1 MSLCAR
7 RFLPLLSALLL
18 AAAPAR
24 AAEADV
30 NAIAQDIADRNGKI
44 IMRLKGKKEES
55 GEIPPAFALEV
66 IREEMS
72 PLIDYERVTRRAMG
86 RNWKKADDD
95 QRARVVAAFR
105 ALLENTYSKVLS
117 RYQNQQTR
125 LASAELRPKGR
136 ISAVLEISGDSKA
149 VSMEYV
155 LAANDEGEH
164 RVTDI
169 KVEKISLVANY
180 RRQFAGAIKKRGMD
194 GFVDFLEEQARAKAQ

>member
-1 MSLCAR
+1 
-7 RFLPLLSALLL
+7 
-18 AAAPAR
+18 
-24 AAEADV
+24 
-30 NAIAQDIADRNGKI
+30 
-44 IMRLKGKKEES
+44 MRLKDKKEES